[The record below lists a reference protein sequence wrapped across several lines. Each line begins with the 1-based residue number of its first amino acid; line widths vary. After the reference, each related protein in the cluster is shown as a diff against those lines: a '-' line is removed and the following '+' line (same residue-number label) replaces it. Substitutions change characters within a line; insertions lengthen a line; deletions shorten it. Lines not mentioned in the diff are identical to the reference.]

1 MPIHVP
7 GKRDRNGRLKAE
19 GRSAVAVLQL
29 TAMVDMFTVLA
40 VFLLQNYATT
50 GEVIHIPKG
59 VELPRA
65 ADTKELQ
72 PANVVVITRD
82 KILFNDEAVA
92 NFLDVREQI
101 DKVVEPL
108 KSKVLEM
115 IEKGELE
122 KSTIAQRLKRAV
134 KKTKSTDP
142 KEESDIDSFRRITLQ
157 ADKGIDFLTVK
168 KIMRTVT
175 EAGIYEINFA
185 VIKKE
190 KRDER
195 AISL

>member
-1 MPIHVP
+1 MNEE
-7 GKRDRNGRLKAE
+7 R
-19 GRSAVAVLQL
+19 
-29 TAMVDMFTVLA
+29 M
-40 VFLLQNYATT
+40 
-50 GEVIHIPKG
+50 
-59 VELPRA
+59 
-65 ADTKELQ
+65 
-72 PANVVVITRD
+72 
-82 KILFNDEAVA
+82 KI
-92 NFLDVREQI
+92 
-101 DKVVEPL
+101 
-108 KSKVLEM
+108 LEM